1 MVLAMVYRLYTIGTC
16 LEVKALREKQVV
28 LGSCP
33 WRVSLPRTKQA
44 NTIRHLSI
52 APSSF
57 LWPWDTGN
65 IAKLTNLG
73 QTLTKLA
80 VVAE

>member
-16 LEVKALREKQVV
+16 LEVKACGRNKYLRGRTVV
-28 LGSCP
+28 REFTL
-33 WRVSLPRTKQA
+33 KQA
-44 NTIRHLSI
+44 SKHYKAPKHSALVTRRGPLQPSTKRQHTI
-52 APSSF
+52 
-57 LWPWDTGN
+57 
-65 IAKLTNLG
+65 LG